1 MIDTARLLI
10 ESLAP
15 HVPSAVAALR
25 RDLDSAYDARPV
37 SAAAARRWLERLA
50 ASIAAAAIEIA
61 HRYDAA
67 DVALVVDET
76 RMWIEALDVQCQAA
90 LDELT
95 LFAPWLQLPDL
106 EETLAALPLLS
117 SIPTLRGS
125 ELAQKTGQ
133 RAPVMPESV
142 DFPPLPEKK

>member
-10 ESLAP
+10 DSLAH
-15 HVPSAVAALR
+15 HVPPTVAELR
-25 RDLDSAYDARPV
+25 RHLDSAYDARPV

-67 DVALVVDET
+67 DVALVADET

-95 LFAPWLQLPDL
+95 CSP
-106 EETLAALPLLS
+106 
-117 SIPTLRGS
+117 RGS
-125 ELAQKTGQ
+125 SCPIS
-133 RAPVMPESV
+133 RRRSPSCRCCRR
-142 DFPPLPEKK
+142 FPRCATSRT